1 MSLFGNLLGKVE
13 QRSTVS
19 ISDLKNPAYWL
30 INAFGGDTTAS
41 SKNVSAESALRTVA
55 VFACVNLIASTI
67 ASLPFPVYKRL
78 AGGGKERDYTHPLYD
93 LLHNRPNPEM
103 TSYEWRQCTTG
114 HRELW
119 GNAYSNIEYGSNGR
133 PKALWP
139 LRPDRMVVKRSE
151 RTGEIVYVYTMPDG
165 EQRGMLADEV
175 MHLKGFGTDGMMG
188 LSPISMARESLGM
201 GMAAEEYGARFF
213 GNDSR
218 PGGILKAPN
227 KLQPADAKTLKE
239 SWESVHGGL
248 QNRHRV
254 AVLENGVEW
263 QQIGIPPRDAQFL
276 ELRQFQRSE
285 IPMLFGIPPHM
296 IGDTDKVTSW
306 GSGIEQLSVGFVT
319 YSLRSRLVSFE
330 QRVMLD
336 LMTEAER
343 KTWFVEFLVDGLLRG
358 DAVSRTNALATRKQ
372 NGVLNADEWREIE
385 NMNPLPNGEGKVFL
399 VNSAMISPTQ
409 AASSDKGATP

>member
-1 MSLFGNLLGKVE
+1 MSIFANLLKSE
-13 QRSTVS
+13 QRTATVS
-19 ISDLKNPAYWL
+19 ISDLKNPNYWL
-30 INAFGGDTTAS
+30 LNAFGGDTTAS
-41 SKNVSAESALRTVA
+41 SRNVSPSSALQTVA
-55 VFACVNLIASTI
+55 VFACVNLISSTI

-78 AGGGKERDYTHPLYD
+78 VGGGKERDYTHPLYD
-93 LLHNRPNPEM
+93 LLHNKPNPEM
-103 TSYEWRQCTTG
+103 TSYEWRQATTG

-119 GNAYSNIEYGSNGR
+119 GNAYSNIEWDDAGKV
-133 PKALWP
+133 KALWP
-139 LRPDRMVVKRSE
+139 LRPDCMVVKRSE
-151 RTGEIVYVYTMPDG
+151 RTGELVYVYTMPDG
-165 EQRGMLADEV
+165 EQRGLLADEV

-188 LSPISMARESLGM
+188 LSPISMARESIGM

-218 PGGILKAPN
+218 PGGILKSPN
-227 KLQPADAKTLKE
+227 KMTPADASKLKE

-248 QNRHRV
+248 SNRHRV
-254 AVLENGVEW
+254 AVLENGIEW

-336 LMTEAER
+336 LMTDTER
-343 KTWFVEFLVDGLLRG
+343 QTWFVEFLVDGLLRG
-358 DAVSRTNALATRKQ
+358 DATSRSQALAIRRQ

-409 AASSDKGATP
+409 AASPDKGATE